1 MKKRILS
8 FLLALL
14 MVVSIMPMPTYAEGS
29 TDVTITPTETPTEAA
44 TETTPAAVSETPCG
58 TCGQLGCTSEHL
70 TWCTEC
76 KKDDCGVDHTAPQ
89 PCTTCGSTECDGT
102 HENWCADCKKDNC
115 GVDHTTPQ
123 PCGTCG
129 NTACDGTHENWCADC
144 KMDNCGKTHVF
155 CETCQKNDCGVD
167 HNVTEPTET
176 PTDPGTTIDEDTAS
190 DSAYLS
196 NKGKKANINPIYAGS
211 LYICADPSLVEG
223 WATVQPTADPLFTSE
238 LMLVIT
244 DVYDNGAELWY
255 KVSAAEGYTLPASLF
270 EKPWVFQNIIG
281 DSPDYNSL
289 IIVAESEPDEPENP
303 CGCCDT
309 CTGKENCPCECD
321 NCAFKVVT
329 DPECDCGI
337 TGDVQYHAIDCPIYL
352 NWVEIYVVKQSVEEI
367 SSQWSTLDKN
377 TRESILAILAENA
390 PEKLEELKSLLPDM
404 NVTKEAVIAG
414 AKLVATGD
422 IPVDVSLEASPVT
435 ADHYNSAIFDYVPNS
450 NAVLFAIDITLLN
463 SDGSKWQPYSG
474 ETVTVSLDAAALGLA
489 DNERVRLL
497 HDHDGSVED
506 LGTYDVANGILSF
519 KMDKFSTIYAVSIT
533 TVSQNAFDGVIY
545 FDLNAGNITINGNS
559 YTGYRFD
566 GTDTAKEVT
575 GTLEAGQSY
584 YVYQSNASNKTET
597 GLFNTADDGEDPVY
611 EMRLPRYD
619 RVENWASFI
628 TNNTDIDSNSGVI
641 ATWNTRAGAVGRSA
655 TPNKITVSG
664 NLTCSMVIDNVW
676 SSYQQSSGQGD
687 TTGAIKYD
695 PTGSAKLTL
704 KFKGDNRFATIYY
717 HATKSQGAEIIFA
730 GDADSTVTVANLT
743 QNTNYNYWKSA
754 IGADDGTDGS
764 AAGIVINS
772 GYIFAGTNAKDDC
785 TAIGG
790 GGNGY
795 GGVTINGGTVTAV
808 VTSSGAA
815 IGGGIGKTSVGG
827 QSDVKITG
835 GHVYAYN
842 FSCVS
847 GGYSN
852 TGVAYIPAAAIGGGS
867 SARATCNPCTVE
879 ISGGYVF
886 ARSVGGTAIG
896 GGSSADSNGGA
907 SNIKISGGTVDAA
920 SIAGTI
926 GGQEVKAGAAIGG
939 GTGGTNG
946 TGGNCVLTISGNPI
960 IYTGSIGGGK
970 TLSKTKTI
978 GSATVNISGGT
989 LQGQV
994 IMASGAA
1001 SDCSFTMSGGTIDNT
1016 AALSG
1021 SLNADSDLV
1030 FTNNGTGLYH
1040 TYTFLE
1046 DNGGAVYVENG
1057 VATLSGGTVQKAGA
1071 NNGGAFYVTG
1081 GTFNMTGGK
1090 INNTSAKET
1099 GGAICVVNGTANISN
1114 GTISN
1119 ITAPN
1124 GGAAAVNGG
1133 TFNMTGG
1140 TVSGFRA
1147 DTNGG
1152 AVYVMGGTAKVGGT
1166 ITGSTTVTEAQKGG
1180 AVYVGG
1186 GTFEMTGGS
1195 MTDCNASIMGGAVCV
1210 EKVGETSGAA
1220 TVSNGDISNVHAPNG
1235 GAVAVSGG
1243 SFTMSGGN
1251 ISGVKATSDG
1261 ESIDGL
1267 GGAVYVN
1274 DGNATVSGGSITGH
1288 ETNPE
1293 AGSGGGVY
1301 VKGGSFIM
1309 SGGAMT
1315 NFNVTGNGGM
1325 VCVTGEGAAA
1335 TIQGGTISG
1344 NPAADVNEAA
1354 NGGAVYVGGG
1364 SFTIDGQG
1372 KIINCNATQ
1381 SGGGVYLADGTF
1393 TVQGGSF
1400 ENCTAAVNGGGVYM
1414 GNGTFDMDGG
1424 SFKSCTAAEYGGGVY
1439 LGGGTF
1445 DLGGNGSFE
1454 SCTATKDGG
1463 GIYLAS
1469 GTFEMPGG
1477 SVKACSAKNGGGV
1490 YLAGGTFNMNGGTFE
1505 ACQVDA
1511 NGGAVCIMNG
1521 TANIKGGTIQG
1532 DNTVSENVIS
1542 ANNAEAIR
1550 GGGIYV
1556 GGGKLDMEAGT
1567 ITKCSATYGGAAYIT
1582 AGECNMKGGT
1592 ISYNYA
1598 VDGGAMY
1605 VHNTPVVYG
1614 NEGGLSNITVERNVA
1629 TNNGGGMFIHNESES
1644 TSITNGVIRK
1654 NTAGNFGGGIYHE
1667 GEDGSC
1673 TVSGTGQIRGNT
1685 AKNGGGLYIIG
1696 GSTLNVIGGH
1706 ITENQAVGKPAD
1718 TVKTA
1723 YNHVDNVGVG
1733 GGVYVGPGTTIKSSF
1748 TMAAGKAAGIYA
1760 NTADFAADDL
1770 YANIDATVLS
1780 LPNVDGMSLGDSMTA
1795 TGWYCDYAAGDT
1807 AYNNSTLLI
1816 ISQFPNPNA
1825 VTADSIERYRHAA
1838 KFSETAP
1845 YLVNESLGNVSGKYV
1860 CLTIGSNII
1869 NFGQIVISKSG
1880 SESDDQYFVFRIEAT
1895 SLENSA
1901 LELPV
1906 FEVTVRGNSSVT
1918 IDHVPFGQ
1926 YTISE
1931 VESWSWRYEVE
1942 GQNHYNVKVDD
1953 PDTAKTVSFVNRIDT
1968 AVAYDN
1974 EQQSSLWLDGNSQ
1987 SRVNVWNQKQTVSQ
2001 NTWNL
2006 LGGLFRKKEDES

>member
-1 MKKRILS
+1 MKKRITAL
-8 FLLALL
+8 LLALL
-14 MVVSIMPMPTYAEGS
+14 MVIGMVPAPAFAADGS
-29 TDVTITPTETPTEAA
+29 NA
-44 TETTPAAVSETPCG
+44 TEETTQTICSVCNLTDCTVTHIQCEKCG
-58 TCGQLGCTSEHL
+58 NYDCTA
-70 TWCTEC
+70 
-76 KKDDCGVDHTAPQ
+76 DH
-89 PCTTCGSTECDGT
+89 S
-102 HENWCADCKKDNC
+102 NWCDTCK
-115 GVDHTTPQ
+115 V
-123 PCGTCG
+123 
-129 NTACDGTHENWCADC
+129 
-144 KMDNCGKTHVF
+144 DNCGKTHLF
-155 CETCQKNDCGVD
+155 CEICQKNDCGVD
-167 HNVTEPTET
+167 HTANQPCGTCGNSDCDGIHENWCSDCKIDNCGKAHVFCEICQKNDCGVDHSATNPAEATTEPVTEINE
-176 PTDPGTTIDEDTAS
+176 EESA
-190 DSAYLS
+190 SAYLV
-196 NKGKKANINPIYAGS
+196 NKGRKATINPISLGS
-211 LYICADPSLVEG
+211 LYISVDPFLEAG
-223 WATVQPTADPLFTSE
+223 WSSVQPTSDSLFTAE

-244 DVYDNGAELWY
+244 DVYDNGTELWY
-255 KVSAAEGYTLPASLF
+255 KVSAAEGYTLPASLV
-270 EKPWVFQNIIG
+270 EKPWVFQNVIG
-281 DSPDYNSL
+281 DSPDYDSL
-289 IIVAESEPDEPENP
+289 IIVEETEPDEPENP
-303 CGCCDT
+303 CGCCDV
-309 CTGKENCPCECD
+309 CTGEDGCVCVCENCI
-321 NCAFKVVT
+321 FKVAA
-329 DPECDCGI
+329 DPQCDCGI
-337 TGDVQYHAIDCPIYL
+337 TGDIQNHATDCPLYL
-352 NWVEIYVVKQSVEEI
+352 HWVKTYVEELSIQDI
-367 SSQWSTLDKN
+367 SGQWTTLDKS
-377 TRESILAILAENA
+377 TRESILAILSENA
-390 PEKLEELKSLLPDM
+390 PGKLAELTEVLPDM
-404 NVTKEAVIAG
+404 TTTKDAVVAG
-414 AKLVATGD
+414 TEMAVTGD
-422 IPVDVSLEASPVT
+422 IPADVSLEASSVT
-435 ADHYNSAIFDYVPNS
+435 AEHYNSAIFDYVPNS
-450 NAVLFAIDITLLN
+450 DMVLFAIDITLLN
-463 SDGSKWQPYSG
+463 SDGSKWQPYNG
-474 ETVTVSLDAAALGLA
+474 ETVTVTLGAAALGL
-489 DNERVRLL
+489 DDGERVRLL
-497 HDHDGSVED
+497 HDHEGSLED
-506 LGTYDVANGILSF
+506 LGTYDVADGVLSF

-545 FDLNAGNITINGNS
+545 FDLNAGNITINCNS
-559 YTGYRFD
+559 YKGYRFD

-584 YVYQSNASNKTET
+584 YVYQSNASNKTQT
-597 GLFNTADDGEDPVY
+597 GLFNTAANVEDPVY
-611 EMRLPRYD
+611 EMRLPQYD

-641 ATWNTRAGAVGRSA
+641 ATWNTRAGEAGRSG

-676 SSYQQSSGQGD
+676 SSYQQSSRQGD

-704 KFKGDNRFATIYY
+704 NFKGDNRFATIYY

-743 QNTNYNYWKSA
+743 QNANYNYWKSA

-795 GGVTINGGTVTAV
+795 GGITINGGTVTAV

-827 QSDVKITG
+827 QSDVIITG
-835 GHVYAYN
+835 GNVYAYN
-842 FSCVS
+842 FSCVD
-847 GGYSN
+847 GGYSQ

-946 TGGNCVLTISGNPI
+946 NGGNCVLTISNNPT

-970 TLSKTKTI
+970 TLSTTKSI

-1001 SDCSFTMSGGTIDNT
+1001 SDCSFSMSGGTIDNT

-1030 FTNNGTGLYH
+1030 FTNNGTGPYH

-1057 VATLSGGTVQKAGA
+1057 VATLSGGTVQKTAA

-1090 INNTSAKET
+1090 IDHSSAKET

-1124 GGAAAVNGG
+1124 GGAVAINGG
-1133 TFNMTGG
+1133 TFEMTGG
-1140 TVSGFRA
+1140 TVTGFNA
-1147 DTNGG
+1147 SINGG
-1152 AVYVMGGTAKVGGT
+1152 AIYVMGGTAKVGGA

-1195 MTDCNASIMGGAVCV
+1195 MTDCNASTMGGAVCV
-1210 EKVGETSGAA
+1210 EKVGETAGTA
-1220 TVSNGDISNVHAPNG
+1220 TVSNGDISNVYAPNG
-1235 GAVAVSGG
+1235 GAIAVSGG
-1243 SFTMSGGN
+1243 SFTMSGGA

-1261 ESIDGL
+1261 EEIDGL

-1274 DGNATVSGGSITGH
+1274 DGNATVTGGSITGH
-1288 ETNPE
+1288 ETEPE

-1301 VKGGSFIM
+1301 VESGSFVM
-1309 SGGAMT
+1309 SGGTMA

-1344 NPAADVNEAA
+1344 NPAPDVNEAA

-1364 SFTIDGQG
+1364 NFTINGQG
-1372 KIINCNATQ
+1372 KIINCNATK
-1381 SGGGVYLADGTF
+1381 SGGGVYLDDGTF

-1400 ENCTAAVNGGGVYM
+1400 ENCAAAVNGGGVYM
-1414 GNGTFDMDGG
+1414 GNGIFNMNGG

-1454 SCTATKDGG
+1454 SCTAIKDGG
-1463 GIYLAS
+1463 GIYLS
-1469 GTFEMPGG
+1469 NGTFEMPGG
-1477 SVKACSAKNGGGV
+1477 SVKACSAQNGGGV
-1490 YLAGGTFNMNGGTFE
+1490 YLAGGTFNMNGGAFE

-1542 ANNAEAIR
+1542 AKNAEAVH

-1567 ITKCSATYGGAAYIT
+1567 ITKCSASYGGAAYIM
-1582 AGECNMKGGT
+1582 AGECYMTGGT
-1592 ISYNYA
+1592 VSYNHA

-1605 VHNTPVVYG
+1605 VVNTPVTY
-1614 NEGGLSNITVERNVA
+1614 GGLNDLTVEWNIA
-1629 TNNGGGMFIHNESES
+1629 TQNGGGMFINNEDEI
-1644 TSITNGVIRK
+1644 TSITNGVIRN
-1654 NTAGNFGGGIYHE
+1654 NTAGNFGGGVYHE

-1673 TVSGTGQIRGNT
+1673 TVSGAGQIRGNT

-1696 GSTLNVIGGH
+1696 GSTLNVNGGH
-1706 ITENQAVGKPAD
+1706 ITENQAVGVPAN
-1718 TVKTA
+1718 TVTTA
-1723 YNHVDNVGVG
+1723 YNHADNVGVG

-1780 LPNVDGMSLGDSMTA
+1780 LPNVDGMSLGDSMVA
-1795 TGWYCDYAAGDT
+1795 EGWYADYAQGDT
-1807 AYNNSTLLI
+1807 MYNQNTLLVI
-1816 ISQFPNPNA
+1816 NQFPNPNA
-1825 VTADSIERYRHAA
+1825 VNADSIERYRHAA
-1838 KFSETAP
+1838 EFSETEP
-1845 YLVNESLGNVSGKYV
+1845 YEVNESLSNVSGKYV
-1860 CLTIGSNII
+1860 CLTIGRNII
-1869 NFGQIVISKSG
+1869 NFGQIVISKTG
-1880 SESDDQYFVFRIEAT
+1880 SESDDQYYVFRIEAT

-1931 VESWSWRYEVE
+1931 VESWSWRYEVA
-1942 GQNHYNVKVDD
+1942 GQNYYDVKVDD
-1953 PDTAKTVSFVNRIDT
+1953 PDTAETVSFVNRIDT
-1968 AVAYDN
+1968 DVAYDN

-2006 LGGLFRKKEDES
+2006 LSGLFHRKEDEG

>member
-44 TETTPAAVSETPCG
+44 TDITPTTVSETPCG

-76 KKDDCGVDHTAPQ
+76 KKDDCGVDHTTPQ
-89 PCTTCGSTECDGT
+89 PCGTCGSTECDGT
-102 HENWCADCKKDNC
+102 HENWCAECKKDNC
-115 GVDHTTPQ
+115 GVDHTAPQ
-123 PCGTCG
+123 SCVTCG
-129 NTACDGTHENWCADC
+129 NTECDSTHDNWCADC

-167 HNVTEPTET
+167 HSSTEPTEA
-176 PTDPGTTIDEDTAS
+176 PTDPGTAIDDDNTS
-190 DSAYLS
+190 NSVYLS
-196 NKGKKANINPIYAGS
+196 NKGRKANINPVYAGS
-211 LYICADPSLVEG
+211 LYICSDPSLVEG
-223 WATVQPTADPLFTSE
+223 WSSVQPTTDSLFTAE
-238 LMLVIT
+238 LVLVIT
-244 DVYDNGAELWY
+244 DVYDNGTELWY
-255 KVSAAEGYTLPASLF
+255 KVGAAEGYTLPASMV

-281 DSPDYNSL
+281 DSSDYDSL
-289 IIVAESEPDEPENP
+289 IIVEETEPDEPENP

-352 NWVEIYVVKQSVEEI
+352 HWVDIYVVKQSVEEI

-390 PEKLEELKSLLPDM
+390 PEKLEALKSLLPDM
-404 NVTKEAVIAG
+404 NVTKEAVVAG
-414 AKLVATGD
+414 AKMEVTGD
-422 IPVDVSLEASPVT
+422 IPADVSLEASTVSAT
-435 ADHYNSAIFDYVPNS
+435 SYNPYILNYIPDYDD
-450 NAVLFAIDITLLN
+450 VLFALDITLYN
-463 SDGSKWQPYSG
+463 PDGSKWQPYDT
-474 ETVTVSLDAAALGLA
+474 EKVEVILDAATFGLS
-489 DNERVRLL
+489 DGERVRLL
-497 HDHDGSVED
+497 HDHEGTLED
-506 LGTYDVANGILSF
+506 LGTYTISAGTLMF
-519 KMDKFSTIYAVSIT
+519 RMDKFSTIYVIPVT
-533 TVSQNAFDGVIY
+533 TVEANAVDGIIY
-545 FDLNAGNITINGNS
+545 FDLNAGNVTINGNS
-559 YTGYRFD
+559 YIGYRFD
-566 GTDTAKEVT
+566 GGETAQEVK
-575 GTLEAGQSY
+575 GTLEDGQSY
-584 YVYQSNASNKTET
+584 YVYQSNASNKTQT
-597 GLFNTADDGEDPVY
+597 GLFNTAADGEDPVY
-611 EMRLPRYD
+611 EMRLPQYA
-619 RVENWASFI
+619 RVEGWASFI
-628 TNNTDIDSNSGVI
+628 TNNTDLDSNSGVI
-641 ATWNTRAGAVGRSA
+641 AEWNTRATAAGRSG
-655 TPNKITVSG
+655 TPNTITVDGSSKIT
-664 NLTCSMVIDNVW
+664 MVIDNVW
-676 SSYQQSSGQGD
+676 SSYQQPSGAHEK
-687 TTGAIKYD
+687 TAALKYD
-695 PTGSAKLTL
+695 PSTSGELTL
-704 KFKGDNRFATIYY
+704 KFKGDTRFAKIYY
-717 HATKSQGAEIIFA
+717 HATISLNAKIIFA
-730 GDADSTVTVANLT
+730 GDADSTLTVANLT
-743 QNTNYNYWKSA
+743 PNTNYNYWKAA
-754 IGADDGTDGS
+754 IGADDGSDGS
-764 AAGIVINS
+764 SAGIVINS

-827 QSDVKITG
+827 QADVRITG
-835 GHVYAYN
+835 GNVYAYN

-867 SARATCNPCTVE
+867 SARATCNESTVT
-879 ISGGYVF
+879 ITGGYVF

-907 SNIKISGGTVDAA
+907 STITISGGTLDAA
-920 SIAGTI
+920 SMAGTI

-946 TGGNCVLTISGNPI
+946 NGGNCVLTISGNPT

-970 TLSKTKTI
+970 TLSTTKKI

-1001 SDCSFTMSGGTIDNT
+1001 SDCSFSMSGGTIDNT

-1021 SLNADSDLV
+1021 SLNPDNDLV

-1057 VATLSGGTVQKAGA
+1057 VATLSGGTVQKTGA

-1124 GGAAAVNGG
+1124 GGAVAINGG
-1133 TFNMTGG
+1133 NFEMTGG
-1140 TVSGFRA
+1140 TITGFDA
-1147 DTNGG
+1147 DINGG
-1152 AVYVMGGTAKVGGT
+1152 AIYVMGGTAKVGGA

-1195 MTDCNASIMGGAVCV
+1195 MTNCNASIMGGAVCV
-1210 EKVGETSGAA
+1210 EKVGETSGTA
-1220 TVSNGDISNVHAPNG
+1220 TVSNGDISNVYAPNG
-1235 GAVAVSGG
+1235 GAIAVSGG

-1261 ESIDGL
+1261 EKIDGL

-1274 DGNATVSGGSITGH
+1274 DGNATVSGGNITGH
-1288 ETNPE
+1288 ETDPE

-1301 VKGGSFIM
+1301 VKGGSFVM
-1309 SGGAMT
+1309 SGGTMT

-1344 NPAADVNEAA
+1344 NPTADVNEAA
-1354 NGGAVYVGGG
+1354 NGGAIYVGGG

-1372 KIINCNATQ
+1372 KIIDCNATQ

-1414 GNGTFDMDGG
+1414 GNGTFNMNGG

-1463 GIYLAS
+1463 GIYLAN

-1477 SVKACSAKNGGGV
+1477 SVKACSAQNGGGV

-1505 ACQVDA
+1505 ACWVYE

-1542 ANNAEAIR
+1542 AKNTEAIR

-1567 ITKCSATYGGAAYIT
+1567 ITRCSATHGGAAYIT
-1582 AGECNMKGGT
+1582 AGECYMTGGT
-1592 ISYNYA
+1592 VSYNHA
-1598 VDGGAMY
+1598 IDGGAMY
-1605 VHNTPVVYG
+1605 VVNTPVTY
-1614 NEGGLSNITVERNVA
+1614 GGLNDLTVEWNIA
-1629 TNNGGGMFIHNESES
+1629 TNNGGGMFIHNEGKN
-1644 TSITNGVIRK
+1644 TSITNGVIRN

-1696 GSTLNVIGGH
+1696 GSTLNVNGGH
-1706 ITENQAVGKPAD
+1706 ITENQAVGKPAN
-1718 TVKTA
+1718 TVTTA
-1723 YNHVDNVGVG
+1723 YNHADNVGVG
-1733 GGVYVGPGTTIKSSF
+1733 GGVYVGPGTTIKSFF

-1795 TGWYCDYAAGDT
+1795 TGWYADYAQGDT
-1807 AYNNSTLLI
+1807 MYDQNTLLVI
-1816 ISQFPNPNA
+1816 NQFPNPNA
-1825 VTADSIERYRHAA
+1825 VNADSIERYRHAA
-1838 KFSETAP
+1838 EFSETAP
-1845 YLVNESLGNVSGKYV
+1845 YLVNESLGNVSGKYI

-1869 NFGQIVISKSG
+1869 NFGQIVISKTG

-1901 LELPV
+1901 LELPI

-1931 VESWSWRYEVE
+1931 VERWSWRYEIS

-1953 PDTAKTVSFVNRIDT
+1953 PDTAEIVSFINQIDT

>member
-1 MKKRILS
+1 MMKRILS
-8 FLLALL
+8 LLLAFLLVIG
-14 MVVSIMPMPTYAEGS
+14 MMPMSTYAADTPDVTVVPTEETTEPS
-29 TDVTITPTETPTEAA
+29 TDAVTDQ
-44 TETTPAAVSETPCG
+44 PCD
-58 TCGQLGCTSEHL
+58 TCGLYDCISDHL
-70 TWCTEC
+70 TWCAEC
-76 KKDDCGVDHTAPQ
+76 RKDDCGIDHTATADTQ
-89 PCTTCGSTECDGT
+89 PCDKCGSTECTG
-102 HENWCADCKKDNC
+102 HENWCDLCKVDNCGKEHKQCETCGTVDCTADHTNWCPNCKKDNC
-115 GVDHTTPQ
+115 GQ
-123 PCGTCG
+123 
-129 NTACDGTHENWCADC
+129 
-144 KMDNCGKTHVF
+144 THVF

-167 HNVTEPTET
+167 HTAAPQPCEMCGGTDCTGHENWCNLCKMDNCGREHTFCEICQKHDCGVEHTEIIEIPACSGAPTCWGEHNQEPLPNHADGCARKEYLKLYVSENTAQSIAVYWSSFNELEKADVIAVAEAYTTYAEELKLLVQWKTEP
-176 PTDPGTTIDEDTAS
+176 DD
-190 DSAYLS
+190 
-196 NKGKKANINPIYAGS
+196 
-211 LYICADPSLVEG
+211 
-223 WATVQPTADPLFTSE
+223 
-238 LMLVIT
+238 
-244 DVYDNGAELWY
+244 
-255 KVSAAEGYTLPASLF
+255 
-270 EKPWVFQNIIG
+270 
-281 DSPDYNSL
+281 
-289 IIVAESEPDEPENP
+289 PENP
-303 CGCCDT
+303 CACCDA

-321 NCAFKVVT
+321 DCTFKAVAE
-329 DPECDCGI
+329 PECDCGI

-352 NWVEIYVVKQSVEEI
+352 HWVDTYVVKLSVEEI

-390 PEKLEELKSLLPDM
+390 PDKLEELKNLLPDM
-404 NVTKEAVIAG
+404 TTTKDAVIDG
-414 AKLVATGD
+414 AKMEVTGD
-422 IPVDVSLEASPVT
+422 IPADVSLEASAVT
-435 ADHYNSAIFDYVPNS
+435 ATSYNPSILNYIPDS
-450 NAVLFAIDITLLN
+450 DAVLFALDITLYN
-463 SDGSKWQPYSG
+463 PDGSKWQPYDK
-474 ETVTVSLDAAALGLA
+474 ETVEVTLNVAAFGLN
-489 DNERVRLL
+489 DGERVRLL
-497 HDHDGSVED
+497 HDHEGTLED
-506 LGTYDVANGILSF
+506 LGTYTISDGTLMF
-519 KMDKFSTIYAVSIT
+519 RMDKFSTIYVIPVT
-533 TVSQNAFDGVIY
+533 TVEANAVDGIIY
-545 FDLNAGNITINGNS
+545 FDLNAGNVTINGKS
-559 YTGYRFD
+559 YIGYRFD
-566 GTDTAKEVT
+566 GGETAKEVK
-575 GTLEAGQSY
+575 GTLEDGQSY
-584 YVYQSNASNKTET
+584 YVYQSNVSNKTKT
-597 GLFNTADDGEDPVY
+597 GLFNTGTPEAPVY
-611 EMRLPRYD
+611 EMRLPQYD
-619 RVENWASFI
+619 RVAEWASFI
-628 TNNTDIDSNSGVI
+628 TNNTDIDSDNGVI
-641 ATWNTRAGAVGRSA
+641 ATWNTRAGAAGRSG
-655 TPNKITVSG
+655 TPNTIKVSG
-664 NLTCSMVIDNVW
+664 SLVCSMVIDNVW
-676 SSYQQSSGQGD
+676 SSYQQPSGQSE
-687 TTGAIKYD
+687 TSGAIKFD
-695 PTGSAKLTL
+695 PSGAAKLTL
-704 KFKGDNRFATIYY
+704 NFKGDNRFATIYY
-717 HATKSQGAEIIFA
+717 YATKSQNAEIIFA

-754 IGADDGTDGS
+754 IGADDGTNGS
-764 AAGIVINS
+764 AAGIVIKS

-795 GGVTINGGTVTAV
+795 GGVTISGGTVTAV

-827 QSDVKITG
+827 QADVVISG
-835 GHVYAYN
+835 GNVYAYN

-867 SARATCNPCTVE
+867 SARATCNESTVT
-879 ISGGYVF
+879 ITGGYVF

-907 SNIKISGGTVDAA
+907 STIDIRGGILDAA

-946 TGGNCVLTISGNPI
+946 NGGDCVLTISGNPT

-970 TLSKTKTI
+970 TLSSTKNI

-1001 SDCSFTMSGGTIDNT
+1001 SDCSFSMSGGTINNI

-1021 SLNADSDLV
+1021 SLNTDRDLV

-1057 VATLSGGTVQKAGA
+1057 VATLSSGTVQNTSA
-1071 NNGGAFYVTG
+1071 NNGGSFYVTG

-1090 INNTSAKET
+1090 ISNSSAKET

-1114 GTISN
+1114 GTISDV
-1119 ITAPN
+1119 TAPN
-1124 GGAAAVNGG
+1124 GGAVAVNGG
-1133 TFNMTGG
+1133 TFEMTGG
-1140 TVSGFRA
+1140 SVSGFDA
-1147 DTNGG
+1147 NTNGG

-1166 ITGSTTVTEAQKGG
+1166 ITGSDIVTEAQKGG

-1195 MTDCNASIMGGAVCV
+1195 MTNCNASIMGGAVCV
-1210 EKVGETSGAA
+1210 EKVGETAGTA
-1220 TVSNGDISNVHAPNG
+1220 TVSNGDISNVRAPNG
-1235 GAVAVSGG
+1235 GAIAVSGG

-1261 ESIDGL
+1261 EGIDGL

-1274 DGNATVSGGSITGH
+1274 DGNATVSGGNIIGH

-1301 VKGGSFIM
+1301 VEGGSFIM
-1309 SGGAMT
+1309 SGGTMT

-1344 NPAADVNEAA
+1344 NPAAGVNEAA

-1372 KIINCNATQ
+1372 KIINCNATE

-1400 ENCTAAVNGGGVYM
+1400 ENCTAAANGGGVYM
-1414 GNGTFDMDGG
+1414 GSGTFDMNGG

-1454 SCTATKDGG
+1454 SCVATNDGG

-1477 SVKACSAKNGGGV
+1477 SVNACSAQNGGGV
-1490 YLAGGTFNMNGGTFE
+1490 YLAGGTFNMNGGTFQ
-1505 ACQVDA
+1505 ACRVDA

-1532 DNTVSENVIS
+1532 DNTVSENVVS
-1542 ANNAEAIR
+1542 ANKTEAIR

-1582 AGECNMKGGT
+1582 AGECYMTGGT
-1592 ISYNYA
+1592 VSYNHA

-1605 VHNTPVVYG
+1605 VVNTPVTY
-1614 NEGGLSNITVERNVA
+1614 GGLNDLTVEWNIA
-1629 TNNGGGMFIHNESES
+1629 TQNGGGMFIHNEKKS
-1644 TSITNGVIRK
+1644 TSITNGVIRN

-1673 TVSGTGQIRGNT
+1673 TVSGAGQIRGNT
-1685 AKNGGGLYIIG
+1685 AENGGGLYIIG
-1696 GSTLNVIGGH
+1696 GSTLNVNGGH
-1706 ITENQAVGKPAD
+1706 ITENQAVGVPAN
-1718 TVKTA
+1718 TVTTA
-1723 YNHVDNVGVG
+1723 YNHADNVGVG

-1795 TGWYCDYAAGDT
+1795 TGWYCDYATGDT
-1807 AYNNSTLLI
+1807 AYNDSTLLI
-1816 ISQFPNPNA
+1816 INQFPNPNA

-1838 KFSETAP
+1838 EFSETAP
-1845 YLVNESLGNVSGKYV
+1845 YLVKESLGNVSGKYI

-1869 NFGQIVISKSG
+1869 NFGQIVISKTG

-1931 VESWSWRYEVE
+1931 VESWSWRYEAA
-1942 GQNHYNVKVDD
+1942 GQNSYDVKVDD
-1953 PDTAKTVSFVNRIDT
+1953 PDTAETVSFVNQIDT

-1974 EQQSSLWLDGNSQ
+1974 EQQSSLWLDGNSP
-1987 SRVNVWNQKQTVSQ
+1987 SRVNVWNQKQTVAQ

-2006 LGGLFRKKEDES
+2006 LSGLFHRKEDES